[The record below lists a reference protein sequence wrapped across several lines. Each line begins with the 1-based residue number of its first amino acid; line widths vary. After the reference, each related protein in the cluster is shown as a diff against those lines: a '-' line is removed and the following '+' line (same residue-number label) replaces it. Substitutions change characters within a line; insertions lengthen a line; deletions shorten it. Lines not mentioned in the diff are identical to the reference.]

1 MSDKVENTLAQLGT
15 AFAVRD
21 IMIRY
26 ENLQLVEDEPEA
38 RRFFEEQEDYD
49 YTASPKTGRITT
61 YYKRGEPKGQPLR
74 QEDLLS
80 DGTALLDLL
89 DLLATRDF
97 FFVLSANR
105 ICGFVHFSDLNDELM
120 KLPLFVLL
128 AAAERRLWHSVREGL
143 TEAEL
148 KGALV
153 PERFEQV
160 LKRFEEAKEQKA
172 DRDLE
177 GLLYFGEILKLAKNR
192 GLRLQISSDDRGR
205 LNDTRN
211 RVAHHDRLLIEKHK
225 DVRKLARIRDLCR
238 KLISSDR
245 TPVTSS
251 VPSSAEDP
259 EDTIWSDLSPSS

>member
-1 MSDKVENTLAQLGT
+1 VGRLNPSGSALRWEESLSNKVEDTLAQLGA

-21 IMIRY
+21 IMVRY
-26 ENLQLVEDEPEA
+26 EDLQLVDDESEA

-61 YYKRGEPKGQPLR
+61 YYKRDELKGQLLR

-80 DGTALLDLL
+80 DGTGLLDLL
-89 DLLATRDF
+89 DLLTARDF

-105 ICGFVHFSDLNDELM
+105 ICGFVHFSDLNDELV

-128 AAAERRLWHSVREGL
+128 AAAERRLWHRVREGL

-148 KGALV
+148 EGALV
-153 PERFEQV
+153 PERLKQV
-160 LKRFEEAKEQKA
+160 LERFEEAKVQRA

-177 GLLYFGEILKLAKNR
+177 GLLFFGEILKLAKNR
-192 GLRLQISSDDRGR
+192 GLIPQISSDDRGR

-211 RVAHHDRLLIEKHK
+211 RVAHHDRLLVEKHK
-225 DVRKLARIRDLCR
+225 DVRKLAKIRDLCR
-238 KLISSDR
+238 ELMS
-245 TPVTSS
+245 
-251 VPSSAEDP
+251 
-259 EDTIWSDLSPSS
+259 

>member
-1 MSDKVENTLAQLGT
+1 LSDKVEDTLAQLGA

-21 IMIRY
+21 IMTHY
-26 ENLQLVEDEPEA
+26 GDLQLVDDEPEA
-38 RRFFEEQEDYD
+38 RQFFKEQEDYD

-61 YYKRGEPKGQPLR
+61 YYKRGESKGHPLR

-89 DLLATRDF
+89 DLLAARDF

-105 ICGFVHFSDLNDELM
+105 ICGLVHFSDLNDELV

-128 AAAERRLWHSVREGL
+128 AAAERRLWHMVREKL

-148 KGALV
+148 KVALV

-160 LKRFEEAKEQKA
+160 MERFEEAKEQRA

-177 GLLYFGEILKLAKNR
+177 GLLFFGEILKLAKNR
-192 GLRLQISSDDRGR
+192 DLLPQITRDDRGR

-211 RVAHHDRLLIEKHK
+211 RVVHHDRLLIEKHK
-225 DVRKLARIRDLCR
+225 DVRKLAKVRDLCR
-238 KLISSDR
+238 
-245 TPVTSS
+245 
-251 VPSSAEDP
+251 
-259 EDTIWSDLSPSS
+259 DLMR

>member
-1 MSDKVENTLAQLGT
+1 LTNNVEDTLAQLGA

-21 IMIRY
+21 IMVRY
-26 ENLQLVEDEPEA
+26 EDLQLVDDESEA

-61 YYKRGEPKGQPLR
+61 YYKRDELKGQLLR

-80 DGTALLDLL
+80 DGTGLLDLL
-89 DLLATRDF
+89 DLLTVRDF

-105 ICGFVHFSDLNDELM
+105 ICGFVHFSDLNDELV

-128 AAAERRLWHSVREGL
+128 AAAERRLWHRVREGL

-148 KGALV
+148 EDALV
-153 PERFEQV
+153 PERLEQV
-160 LKRFEEAKEQKA
+160 LERFEEAKEQRA

-177 GLLYFGEILKLAKNR
+177 GLLFFGEILKLAKNR
-192 GLRLQISSDDRGR
+192 GLLPQVSSDDRGR
-205 LNDTRN
+205 LNDIRN

-225 DVRKLARIRDLCR
+225 DVRKLAKIRDLCR
-238 KLISSDR
+238 ELMS
-245 TPVTSS
+245 
-251 VPSSAEDP
+251 
-259 EDTIWSDLSPSS
+259 

>member
-1 MSDKVENTLAQLGT
+1 LTNNVEDTLAQLGA

-21 IMIRY
+21 IMVRY
-26 ENLQLVEDEPEA
+26 EDLQLVDDESEA

-61 YYKRGEPKGQPLR
+61 YYKRDELKGQPLR

-80 DGTALLDLL
+80 DGTGLLDLL
-89 DLLATRDF
+89 DLLTVRDF

-105 ICGFVHFSDLNDELM
+105 ICGFVHFSDLNDELV

-128 AAAERRLWHSVREGL
+128 AAAERRLWHRVREGL

-148 KGALV
+148 EDALV
-153 PERFEQV
+153 PERLEQV
-160 LKRFEEAKEQKA
+160 LERFEEAKEQRA

-177 GLLYFGEILKLAKNR
+177 GLLFFGEILKLAKNR
-192 GLRLQISSDDRGR
+192 GLLPQVSSDDRGR
-205 LNDTRN
+205 LNDIRN

-225 DVRKLARIRDLCR
+225 DVRKLAKIRDLCR
-238 KLISSDR
+238 ELMS
-245 TPVTSS
+245 
-251 VPSSAEDP
+251 
-259 EDTIWSDLSPSS
+259 

>member
-1 MSDKVENTLAQLGT
+1 LSNNVEDTLAQLGA

-21 IMIRY
+21 IMVRY
-26 ENLQLVEDEPEA
+26 EDLQLVDDESEA
-38 RRFFEEQEDYD
+38 IRFFEEQEDYD

-61 YYKRGEPKGQPLR
+61 YYKRDEIKGQLLR

-80 DGTALLDLL
+80 DGTGLLDLL
-89 DLLATRDF
+89 DLLTARDF

-105 ICGFVHFSDLNDELM
+105 ICGFVHFSDLNDEVV

-128 AAAERRLWHSVREGL
+128 AAAERRLWHRVREGL

-148 KGALV
+148 EGALV
-153 PERFEQV
+153 PERLKQV
-160 LKRFEEAKEQKA
+160 LERFEDAKEQRA

-192 GLRLQISSDDRGR
+192 GLIPQISSDDRGL

-211 RVAHHDRLLIEKHK
+211 RVAHHDRLLVEKHK
-225 DVRKLARIRDLCR
+225 DVRKLAKIRDLCR
-238 KLISSDR
+238 ELMS
-245 TPVTSS
+245 
-251 VPSSAEDP
+251 
-259 EDTIWSDLSPSS
+259 